1 MIMQKIRMRTRRIVR
16 SSIVLFV
23 HLVHNLLV
31 ILHFLPKEI
40 KNSYRGRE
48 IYVILSCIYQHSSV
62 ILYEFSNYLLIH
74 ISIPAGLR

>member
-1 MIMQKIRMRTRRIVR
+1 MRIQKIRMRTRRIVR

-40 KNSYRGRE
+40 KTVIVDVKFKWFCHVYTNIAPLYYTNFLTIYSYT
-48 IYVILSCIYQHSSV
+48 
-62 ILYEFSNYLLIH
+62 
-74 ISIPAGLR
+74 